1 MNLSIVL
8 SHTFDI
14 SLLKP
19 QKIGVGGSIPRQLF
33 PEERS
38 VEEK

>member
-1 MNLSIVL
+1 
-8 SHTFDI
+8 
-14 SLLKP
+14 LKP

-38 VEEK
+38 VEEKWALFKFNHQ